1 MGDWGK
7 SLFVYPLFVN
17 RESLFVQ
24 AVVCA
29 R

>member
-7 SLFVYPLFVN
+7 AVFVYPLFVN

-24 AVVCA
+24 AVVCT